1 MKIRLA
7 MLLFVI
13 IMNSL
18 FINIQGQYDVRKFG
32 AKGDGRTLDTRA
44 IQSAID
50 KANEKGGGTVEVSPG
65 TYVIGTLIFKNN
77 VELHLQTGSVLLG
90 SPDYRNYTEK
100 IHKFDS
106 RTNGLYAK
114 YFMVFAEEA
123 ENISITGSGTI
134 DGNGLKNFQEDDPQ
148 NLRPFMI
155 RLVNCRNITIRDV
168 HLMESANWTL
178 HLLGCTDVNVDGVT
192 IETGADANRDG
203 LDIDCCQRVTVS
215 NSNFSTGDDAI
226 VMKASNDVLCQ
237 DITIT
242 NCLIRTRA
250 SAIKTGTESNGGFKN
265 ITVSNCTI
273 RDLPRHAGIELMSV
287 DGGLMQNILIENIT
301 MENVATPIFIRVGIR
316 ARPYKTGQY
325 VSRIDDVR
333 DIYLNNISVLN
344 AKLTSSIMGLHN
356 RKIKNVSITN
366 YTVRNSGIQK
376 PIPYNKVP
384 FEEFA
389 YPMAV
394 MFENLP
400 AYGLYCRNVEE
411 LHLNNLLMYSPD
423 NETRPALAFD
433 MVNSLDMLSVKAEIK
448 TLTTP
453 LVHLRNVNGINAGFC
468 RTIGT
473 ANTLFEAEENTCLNL
488 NLVNNILLPGQKEMI
503 GVAQLTDD
511 NFFEDFKTDL
521 KYSVETGETFK
532 SLPSR
537 EIQTGPLKFSIDIT
551 KRGSLQLCLLI
562 LNENPAPGK
571 VIVKYEGVSQEFMIN
586 WDEWGWAPITL
597 LKEYPKD
604 QKVDFEVF
612 AEGQNTKLRVAKAYI
627 RYQDV
632 KKTD

>member
-1 MKIRLA
+1 MKIRIG
-7 MLLFVI
+7 LLFSIFFV
-13 IMNSL
+13 NSL
-18 FINIQGQYDVRKFG
+18 FSGIQGQYDVKKFG
-32 AKGDGRTLDTRA
+32 AKGDGKTLDTRP
-44 IQSAID
+44 IQNAID
-50 KANEKGGGTVEVSPG
+50 KAVENGGGTVEVPPG
-65 TYVIGTLIFKNN
+65 TYLIGTLILKDN
-77 VELHLQTGSVLLG
+77 VDLHLQIGSELLG

-114 YFMVFAEEA
+114 YFMVFAEDA
-123 ENISITGSGTI
+123 KNISITGSGTI
-134 DGNGLKNFQEDDPQ
+134 NGNGLKNFQEDDPQ
-148 NLRPFMI
+148 NLRPFMV
-155 RLVNCRNITIRDV
+155 RLVNCENITIRDV
-168 HLMESANWTL
+168 HLLESANWTL
-178 HLLGCTDVNVDGVT
+178 HLLGCRDVNVDGVT

-226 VMKASNDVLCQ
+226 VMKASTDILCQ

-273 RDLPRHAGIELMSV
+273 RDLPRHAGIELMTV

-316 ARPYKTGQY
+316 ARPYKSGQY
-325 VSRIDDVR
+325 VSRVDDVK

-344 AKLTSSIMGLHN
+344 AKLPSSIMGLHN
-356 RKIKNVSITN
+356 KKIKNVSITN
-366 YTVRNSGIQK
+366 YTVRNSEIQT
-376 PIPYNKVP
+376 PIPYNSVP

-433 MVNSLDMLSVKAEIK
+433 RVTGLDLFSVKADVK

-453 LVHLRNVNGINAGFC
+453 MVHLRNVNGVTAGFC
-468 RTIGT
+468 RSLGT
-473 ANTLFEAEENTCLNL
+473 NNVLFEAEENSCQNINL
-488 NLVNNILLPGQKEMI
+488 MNNIVLPGQKEMLS
-503 GVAQLTDD
+503 VAQLHDSQ
-511 NFFEDFKTDL
+511 FFEDFKTDL
-521 KYSVETGETFK
+521 KYSVETGDDFK
-532 SLPSR
+532 NLKSTD
-537 EIQTGPLKFSIDIT
+537 IQTNPLKFSIDIT

-562 LNENPAPGK
+562 LNDNPVPGK
-571 VIVKYEGVSQEFMIN
+571 VIVRYEGVSQEFMIN
-586 WDEWGWAPITL
+586 WNEWGWAPITL
-597 LKEYPKD
+597 LKDYPKD
-604 QKVDFEVF
+604 QKVEFEVS
-612 AEGQNTKLRVAKAYI
+612 AEGQNTRLRVAKAYI